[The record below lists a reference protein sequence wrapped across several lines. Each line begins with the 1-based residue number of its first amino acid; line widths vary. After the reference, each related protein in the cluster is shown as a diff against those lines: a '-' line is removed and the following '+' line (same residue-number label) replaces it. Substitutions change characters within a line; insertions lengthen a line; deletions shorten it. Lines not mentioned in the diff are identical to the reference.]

1 MLNPQIFHSIEFYA
15 AKVESTIR
23 FLNWLMDAVRTIR
36 GLWQISWLGILSPK
50 NKNAAEARFQP
61 FSFRDVYSPH
71 PLLTFLYIL
80 SPYAKGRLEQTVRMF
95 YDLLLNWPLK
105 LALK

>member
-36 GLWQISWLGILSPK
+36 GLWQ
-50 NKNAAEARFQP
+50 
-61 FSFRDVYSPH
+61 
-71 PLLTFLYIL
+71 
-80 SPYAKGRLEQTVRMF
+80 
-95 YDLLLNWPLK
+95 DLVAWHSKPQK
-105 LALK
+105 QKCRRG